1 MKFRCVFKY
10 AWLICLVLI
19 FNVHG
24 EEGLNLF
31 EMDFSGIDFD
41 KVKESESALT
51 NGQNIDDE
59 NLKIAASTIAQ
70 CIQQPLWKSTRAPEG
85 RDILYH
91 IPYKIAAIE
100 YGGFAGNI
108 FFNMTNRMNASAE
121 SLLAQFEG
129 QDLKNLEALV
139 DLFLGDLFDAAD
151 QNELSSLIP
160 LMGEITIQERKF
172 GALLQGGFIKGPFT
186 AQMHTS
192 LQVAERNFYICKRR
206 QDEIKAL
213 FAKYGQGGTFNESEL
228 YRIRFGMGDTRLK
241 LGINT
246 LNMTDFQNDV
256 GFEWII
262 PTSRLSQSQRV
273 KADPG
278 RILND
283 SSTNEALQEGIV
295 DVLKGIRDYLIDPT
309 LGNSGHFGFGCYMES
324 KIDMFHR
331 LMQLWLRMSYDQL
344 FSGTED
350 RLFMYK
356 QTITHEQLDE
366 VVIGGDMK
374 KIRETLQ
381 QYIQQYI
388 LPTAFKS
395 EVYPGGVF
403 NMVLALSTEV
413 KKMKFAIG
421 YDFYVQQRES
431 IRKLYNTNVSLFDL
445 RVEDTQAA
453 RVEQHKI
460 FAEAMYEK
468 QYKRCDLGVGL
479 GGDAAILS
487 RGIGDDWTVY
497 FKIATSF

>member
-1 MKFRCVFKY
+1 MFKY
-10 AWLICLVLI
+10 TWAVCLGLM
-19 FNVHG
+19 FNVQG
-24 EEGLNLF
+24 EDGINLF
-31 EMDFSGIDFD
+31 DMDFSNVDFG
-41 KVKESESALT
+41 KVQECEPVVVR
-51 NGQNIDDE
+51 GENIDDQD
-59 NLKIAASTIAQ
+59 LKIAASTIAQ

-100 YGGFAGNI
+100 YGGFAGNV

-129 QDLKNLEALV
+129 QNLKNLEALV
-139 DLFLGDLFDAAD
+139 DLFLGDLFDAND
-151 QNELSSLIP
+151 QNELSSVIP

-192 LQVAERNFYICKRR
+192 LQVAERNFYISKRR
-206 QDEIKAL
+206 QDEIRAL
-213 FAKYGQGGTFNESEL
+213 FAKQSQGGEFNESEL
-228 YRIRFGMGDTRLK
+228 YRFRFGMGDTRLK

-246 LNMTDFQNDV
+246 LNMADFQNDV

-278 RILND
+278 RIIND
-283 SSTNEALQEGIV
+283 SSTNEALQKGII
-295 DVLKGIRDYLIDPT
+295 DVLRGIRDYLVDPT

-331 LMQLWLRMSYDQL
+331 LMQLWVRMSYDQL
-344 FSGTED
+344 FPGTED

-356 QTITHEQLDE
+356 QTITPAELERVTKFGTMQK
-366 VVIGGDMK
+366 V
-374 KIRETLQ
+374 REALQ

-403 NMVLALSTEV
+403 NLVLALSTEIN
-413 KKMKFAIG
+413 KMKFAIG
-421 YDFYVQQRES
+421 YDFYVQQKES

-468 QYKRCDLGVGL
+468 QYKRCDLGIGL
-479 GGDAAILS
+479 GGDAAIFS